1 MVAIAHVHRLLTR
14 IPNFLSADAPHEPFR
29 LCNVS
34 PVSAT
39 GVGMNQGTYTALTY
53 DDCSLLAEDDAVG
66 VCAGK

>member
-1 MVAIAHVHRLLTR
+1 V
-14 IPNFLSADAPHEPFR
+14 P
-29 LCNVS
+29 
-34 PVSAT
+34 AT